1 MYKRQREIRLPT
13 VHFLREKDRFTS
25 WCYMSED
32 RRQAKHNLCTWN
44 YLRLKKNATKLPK
57 TKIMNT
63 TLSSDPEQ

>member
-1 MYKRQREIRLPT
+1 
-13 VHFLREKDRFTS
+13 
-25 WCYMSED
+25 MSED

-63 TLSSDPEQ
+63 TQNNNRGKNGLRLHQRTATMFASVKQPSDLK